1 MCGVRPGRVKGFFIE
16 YFLMFHGRKAWLC
29 VAECSEGEGGEE
41 GLVLYSGHLEQRR
54 EKGELAVLCDA

>member
-1 MCGVRPGRVKGFFIE
+1 
-16 YFLMFHGRKAWLC
+16 MFHGRKAWLC